1 MSKDKGSKDKKK
13 APSTEGK
20 KAPSDYQSGKSS
32 AARTEIISAPKKN
45 K

>member
-1 MSKDKGSKDKKK
+1 MSKDKVNKDSKK

-20 KAPSDYQSGKSS
+20 KAPSDYQSGKTSK
-32 AARTEIISAPKKN
+32 AKVEPVVPGKK

>member
-1 MSKDKGSKDKKK
+1 MSKDKGSKNVKK

-20 KAPSDYQSGKSS
+20 KAASDYQSGKKSS
-32 AARTEIISAPKKN
+32 SKDDTGAGAKK